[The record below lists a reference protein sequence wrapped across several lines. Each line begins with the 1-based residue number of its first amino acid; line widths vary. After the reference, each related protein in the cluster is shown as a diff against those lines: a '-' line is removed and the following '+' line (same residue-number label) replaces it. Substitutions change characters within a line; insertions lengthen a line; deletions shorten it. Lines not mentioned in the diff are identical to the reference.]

1 MRKLLLGNKGK
12 VYESISRQGKPNM
25 LRVIG
30 YLEGHYDLDMHKGMI
45 EDAKRGAEFR
55 GEDPESIEVIY
66 DEYVMVDGE
75 LVKKE
80 E

>member
-1 MRKLLLGNKGK
+1 MKRLMLGNKGK
-12 VYESISRQGKPNM
+12 IYESISRQGKPNM
-25 LRVIG
+25 LRVVG
-30 YLEGHYDLDMHKGMI
+30 YLDGHFDKNMYEGMI

>member
-12 VYESISRQGKPNM
+12 VYESISRQGKPNI

-30 YLEGHYDLDMHKGMI
+30 YLEGYFDQDMYEGIM
-45 EDAKRGAEFR
+45 EGNKRGAEFR
-55 GEDPESIEVIY
+55 GEDPENIEVIY

-80 E
+80 G